1 MFGLMKNLKIV
12 LGIILFL
19 ILCFGFLFHT
29 PQHSDGDLNGGIGD
43 IADYIASRSFLIMLG
58 GAFFIG
64 LIDVLITGEDP
75 FKKDK

>member
-1 MFGLMKNLKIV
+1 MKHLTTV
-12 LGIILFL
+12 FGIILFL

-29 PQHSDGDLNGGIGD
+29 PQHSNGDLNGGIGD
-43 IADYIASRSFLIMLG
+43 IADYIAYRSFPIMLG

-64 LIDVLITGEDP
+64 LIHLLITGEDP